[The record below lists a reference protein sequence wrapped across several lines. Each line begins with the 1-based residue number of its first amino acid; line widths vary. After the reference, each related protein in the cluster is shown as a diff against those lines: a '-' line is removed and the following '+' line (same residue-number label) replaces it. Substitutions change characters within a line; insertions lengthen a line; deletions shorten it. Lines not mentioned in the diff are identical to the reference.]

1 MNTVTIHLRNGKELT
16 FKGENLRVE
25 TLRSGSE
32 LTKINWTGLK
42 YGDSPIFLDL
52 SEIVAVTQDLGEAP

>member
-16 FKGENLRVE
+16 FKGEKLRVE
-25 TLRSGSE
+25 TLSSGTE

-42 YGDSPIFLDL
+42 YGHSPLFLDL
-52 SEIVAVTQDLGEAP
+52 AEIVAVTQDLGEAP